1 MDASLPNYSFGYL
14 VRRYRQAL
22 DLTQTDLA
30 RQVGCALV
38 TISKI
43 ERDERRPSRQMAGIL
58 AERLNI
64 PAADRD
70 LFIAIGLGERAA
82 DNLALQTEP
91 TSAPAVTHRRRHNL
105 PAPTTQLI
113 GREEDLREIRTILLR
128 PDVRLLTLTGPAGAG
143 KTRPSL

>member
-1 MDASLPNYSFGYL
+1 MCGARAVVESIPGSSAGRHMDASLPNYSFGYL

-58 AERLNI
+58 A
-64 PAADRD
+64 
-70 LFIAIGLGERAA
+70 
-82 DNLALQTEP
+82 
-91 TSAPAVTHRRRHNL
+91 
-105 PAPTTQLI
+105 
-113 GREEDLREIRTILLR
+113 
-128 PDVRLLTLTGPAGAG
+128 
-143 KTRPSL
+143 